1 MRRTELTKKTA
12 RNKGYAALGSATG
25 TMLLVLLLPWWLALI
40 FGIPITSLLT
50 YRWFQ
55 YRAKWGLRF

>member
-12 RNKGYAALGSATG
+12 RNKGYAALGSASAT
-25 TMLLVLLLPWWLALI
+25 VLLCFLLTPYLAV
-40 FGIPITSLLT
+40 FGIPITAFLT

>member
-12 RNKGYAALGSATG
+12 RNKGFAALGSATG
-25 TMLLVLLLPWWLALI
+25 TMILMFFLAWQFAI
-40 FGIPITSLLT
+40 IGVPITGVLT
-50 YRWFQ
+50 YRWFK

>member
-12 RNKGYAALGSATG
+12 RNKGYAALGSGAMT
-25 TMLLVLLLPWWLALI
+25 VLLMFLLTPYFLVIGLPVT
-40 FGIPITSLLT
+40 GVLT

>member
-12 RNKGYAALGSATG
+12 RNKGFAALGSASATVILC
-25 TMLLVLLLPWWLALI
+25 LLTPYFAILGVPVTLLLA
-40 FGIPITSLLT
+40 

>member
-12 RNKGYAALGSATG
+12 RNKGLAALGSATG
-25 TMLLVLLLPWWLALI
+25 TVLLMVLAWQFVIL
-40 FGIPITSLLT
+40 GAPITALLT

>member
-12 RNKGYAALGSATG
+12 RNKGFAALGSASAT
-25 TMLLVLLLPWWLALI
+25 VLLMWMISWWMAILGVPVTAW
-40 FGIPITSLLT
+40 LT
-50 YRWFQ
+50 YRWFK